1 MDQVLRPRDEAELVA
16 AIEGAIGAGVP
27 LEVVGSGTKHALG
40 RPMQT
45 GATLDLSAFTGISL
59 YESDELVITA
69 GAATPLS
76 DIQEAVASR
85 NQMLA
90 FEPPDFS
97 RLLGSRHAGTIGG
110 VLAAALSGPRRLK
123 AGAVRDHVLGTS
135 CVSGRGEAFKAGG
148 RVVKNVTGYDLPK
161 LMAGSFGTLAAL
173 TSVTF
178 KVMPRPESEETLSF
192 AGLDDAAAIRLMS
205 AAMQSSAEVSAAAHL
220 PADVAPSFG
229 LSTAATLLRLEG
241 LKPSIDHRRDILVK
255 LLKDRGAPDVLDA
268 PLSREMWAGI
278 RDVQP
283 FAQSRRAV
291 WRISVPPTDGAATLE
306 RIRRRGVDVSGYY
319 DWAGGLIWAD
329 VPATDDA
336 CEMAIRSA
344 FGSGHATLIRAPEH
358 VRSHAGVF
366 QPQERALSE
375 LTKRVKAAFDPEG
388 VLNLGRMYRGV

>member
-1 MDQVLRPRDEAELVA
+1 MDQLLRPRDEAELVA

-27 LEVVGSGTKHALG
+27 LEVMGSGTKHALG

-45 GATLDLSAFTGISL
+45 GATLDLSAFAGISL
-59 YESDELVITA
+59 YEPDELVITA

-76 DIQEAVASR
+76 DIEESVASR

-110 VLAAALSGPRRLK
+110 ILAAALSGPRRLK
-123 AGAVRDHVLGTS
+123 AGAVRDHILGVS

-178 KVMPRPESEETLSF
+178 KVMPRPEDEQTLSF

-229 LSTAATLLRLEG
+229 LSTATLLRLEG
-241 LKPSIDHRRDILVK
+241 LKPSIDHRRDLLVN
-255 LLKDRGAPDVLDA
+255 LLKERGAPDVLDA

-283 FAQSRRAV
+283 FAQSGRAV
-291 WRISVPPTDGAATLE
+291 WRISVPPTDGAETLE
-306 RIRRRGVDVSGYY
+306 RIRRGVDARGYY

-329 VPATDDA
+329 VPATDNA
-336 CEMAIRSA
+336 REKAIRSA
-344 FGSGHATLIRAPEH
+344 VRSGHATLVRAPEH

-366 QPQERALSE
+366 QPQERALAE

-388 VLNLGRMYRGV
+388 VLNPGRMYRGV